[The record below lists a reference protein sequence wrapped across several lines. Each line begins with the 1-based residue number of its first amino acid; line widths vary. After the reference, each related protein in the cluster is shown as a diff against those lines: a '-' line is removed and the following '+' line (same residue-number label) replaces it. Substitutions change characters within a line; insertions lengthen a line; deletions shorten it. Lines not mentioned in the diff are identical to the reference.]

1 MAKPYRNKGD
11 VKADLQLLC
20 SPLCE
25 ITIQNFMYETERWYR
40 RSIPEKEIVPELLA
54 LGYK

>member
-40 RSIPEKEIVPELLA
+40 RSIPEKETVPELLA